1 MEQAIDAAM
10 EPDVDASP
18 NVCIF
23 SVGGCLLF
31 YVSVVDFMFQIDN
44 NNNNNNDINLRV
56 ICLLQTPS
64 TNNDNDAFL
73 IKEQSK

>member
-31 YVSVVDFMFQIDN
+31 YVSVVDFMFQIDR
-44 NNNNNNDINLRV
+44 NNDINLRV